1 LLHLHGQLQHADPTS
16 ARMLRGQAA
25 TVISQR
31 WTTLGNLIQTDPRK
45 ALSFAFSPELLTEMA
60 SKFPQSA
67 AQLESHSTMTGSVEH
82 WIADGPGFKTSR
94 SIWHMNAGGR
104 TLNLFFAGPEPGTL
118 SGNQQLQVTG
128 VVAGSVMAVETS
140 AAVQS
145 SSASSS

>member
-1 LLHLHGQLQHADPTS
+1 RIVGRLLVSFAALLFASTSAISQNSPADSPAAAHMRSLNNSLLHLHGQLQHADPTS

-104 TLNLFFAGPEPGTL
+104 TLN
-118 SGNQQLQVTG
+118 
-128 VVAGSVMAVETS
+128 
-140 AAVQS
+140 
-145 SSASSS
+145 